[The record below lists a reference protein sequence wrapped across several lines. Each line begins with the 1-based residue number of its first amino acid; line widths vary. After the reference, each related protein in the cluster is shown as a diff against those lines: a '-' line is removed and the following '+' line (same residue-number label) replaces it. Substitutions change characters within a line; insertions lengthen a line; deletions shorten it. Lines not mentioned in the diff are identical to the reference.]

1 METIKRI
8 CRKCRPHARFAAI
21 GFAALILANATRL
34 ILPLFSGW
42 IVDDV
47 IEGGLVEKLP
57 GLCAGILGLTVLRA
71 VCNYIR
77 GVSFEKLSQNYVY
90 DLRTSLY
97 RHLSEMSYSFYD
109 KNYIGEIMSRMTG
122 DIEGIRNLL
131 AGGVVQ
137 ICENAIWFF
146 GSLILLFFIN
156 WRLALVMVLIAPIVA
171 VIALKFHSKIH
182 VAFKDVREQNAVLS
196 TKTQE
201 NISGVRVVK
210 AFAQEEHEKQAFSVE
225 NRKQLRLLLRTTFI
239 WSDYVPLLDFLGV
252 SDCKMQEGSIR
263 ADVNVSVRPV
273 GSEALGVRTEMKNLN
288 SIKAVARAVRAEAER
303 QIELLREGRAVRQE
317 TRRWDDNKGA
327 SFAMRSKENAQDYR
341 YFPEPDLPP
350 VVLDEAFLSQV
361 RRSMPELP
369 EQKRARYLAEY
380 GLTERDAAIL
390 LRSARL
396 CRLLEG
402 LIGRGIPAREAA
414 NWTLGE
420 VLRLLGEDG
429 LEPADLEIDEEKL
442 ARALRLLAAGR
453 IGRPAAR
460 RAVEAVY
467 REGADPELFC
477 REHGLFLEKVGEGD
491 LAAAVAKVLAE
502 NADAVEKYRAG
513 SDKVFGFLVGRCMAA
528 LRGKADPASVNRALR
543 EALKR

>member
-1 METIKRI
+1 MLLVAGAVAGEVTVKNVSMLSKQADTAI
-8 CRKCRPHARFAAI
+8 CTALVRAGAAVINDEDSVTASHRPLRAFEFDATHCPDLFPAL
-21 GFAALILANATRL
+21 AALAAAAQGESVIRGTSRL
-34 ILPLFSGW
+34 EHKECNRADAIR
-42 IVDDV
+42 
-47 IEGGLVEKLP
+47 EEYAK
-57 GLCAGILGLTVLRA
+57 AGIEVDTSQEDVMR
-71 VCNYIR
+71 IR
-77 GVSFEKLSQNYVY
+77 GGRIRQARVQSHG
-90 DLRTSLY
+90 DHRMAMSL
-97 RHLSEMSYSFYD
+97 
-109 KNYIGEIMSRMTG
+109 
-122 DIEGIRNLL
+122 
-131 AGGVVQ
+131 
-137 ICENAIWFF
+137 
-146 GSLILLFFIN
+146 
-156 WRLALVMVLIAPIVA
+156 
-171 VIALKFHSKIH
+171 
-182 VAFKDVREQNAVLS
+182 
-196 TKTQE
+196 
-201 NISGVRVVK
+201 
-210 AFAQEEHEKQAFSVE
+210 
-225 NRKQLRLLLRTTFI
+225 
-239 WSDYVPLLDFLGV
+239 
-252 SDCKMQEGSIR
+252 
-263 ADVNVSVRPV
+263 
-273 GSEALGVRTEMKNLN
+273 
-288 SIKAVARAVRAEAER
+288 AVAA
-303 QIELLREGRAVRQE
+303 L
-317 TRRWDDNKGA
+317 
-327 SFAMRSKENAQDYR
+327 RSKEDAQDYR

>member
-1 METIKRI
+1 MNYEIVCGLEVHVEMNTKSKIFCACSTAFGGEPNTHVCPVCSGQPGALPTLNRAAVEKAARTGLALGCDIAPVTRFDRKNYFYPDLPKAYQISQLYAPI
-8 CRKCRPHARFAAI
+8 CR
-21 GFAALILANATRL
+21 G
-34 ILPLFSGW
+34 
-42 IVDDV
+42 
-47 IEGGLVEKLP
+47 GGLALESGRFIRLHEIHMEEDAGKLVHDP
-57 GLCAGILGLTVLRA
+57 FTETTLCDYNR
-71 VCNYIR
+71 C
-77 GVSFEKLSQNYVY
+77 GVPLMEIVTEPDFRSGEEAADFLER
-90 DLRTSLY
+90 LRT
-97 RHLSEMSYSFYD
+97 
-109 KNYIGEIMSRMTG
+109 
-122 DIEGIRNLL
+122 
-131 AGGVVQ
+131 
-137 ICENAIWFF
+137 
-146 GSLILLFFIN
+146 
-156 WRLALVMVLIAPIVA
+156 
-171 VIALKFHSKIH
+171 
-182 VAFKDVREQNAVLS
+182 
-196 TKTQE
+196 
-201 NISGVRVVK
+201 
-210 AFAQEEHEKQAFSVE
+210 
-225 NRKQLRLLLRTTFI
+225 
-239 WSDYVPLLDFLGV
+239 LLDFLGV

-288 SIKAVARAVRAEAER
+288 SIKAVAHAVRAEAER

>member
-156 WRLALVMVLIAPIVA
+156 WR
-171 VIALKFHSKIH
+171 
-182 VAFKDVREQNAVLS
+182 
-196 TKTQE
+196 
-201 NISGVRVVK
+201 
-210 AFAQEEHEKQAFSVE
+210 
-225 NRKQLRLLLRTTFI
+225 
-239 WSDYVPLLDFLGV
+239 WSWC
-252 SDCKMQEGSIR
+252 SS
-263 ADVNVSVRPV
+263 
-273 GSEALGVRTEMKNLN
+273 
-288 SIKAVARAVRAEAER
+288 
-303 QIELLREGRAVRQE
+303 
-317 TRRWDDNKGA
+317 
-327 SFAMRSKENAQDYR
+327 
-341 YFPEPDLPP
+341 
-350 VVLDEAFLSQV
+350 
-361 RRSMPELP
+361 RRSW
-369 EQKRARYLAEY
+369 
-380 GLTERDAAIL
+380 
-390 LRSARL
+390 RSSR
-396 CRLLEG
+396 
-402 LIGRGIPAREAA
+402 
-414 NWTLGE
+414 
-420 VLRLLGEDG
+420 
-429 LEPADLEIDEEKL
+429 
-442 ARALRLLAAGR
+442 
-453 IGRPAAR
+453 
-460 RAVEAVY
+460 
-467 REGADPELFC
+467 
-477 REHGLFLEKVGEGD
+477 
-491 LAAAVAKVLAE
+491 
-502 NADAVEKYRAG
+502 
-513 SDKVFGFLVGRCMAA
+513 
-528 LRGKADPASVNRALR
+528 
-543 EALKR
+543 

>member
-21 GFAALILANATRL
+21 GFVALILANATRL

-137 ICENAIWFF
+137 VCENAIWFF

-225 NRKQLRLLLRTTFI
+225 NRKQLA
-239 WSDYVPLLDFLGV
+239 P
-252 SDCKMQEGSIR
+252 
-263 ADVNVSVRPV
+263 A
-273 GSEALGVRTEMKNLN
+273 
-288 SIKAVARAVRAEAER
+288 
-303 QIELLREGRAVRQE
+303 
-317 TRRWDDNKGA
+317 
-327 SFAMRSKENAQDYR
+327 AQDH
-341 YFPEPDLPP
+341 LHL
-350 VVLDEAFLSQV
+350 VGL
-361 RRSMPELP
+361 
-369 EQKRARYLAEY
+369 RA
-380 GLTERDAAIL
+380 
-390 LRSARL
+390 
-396 CRLLEG
+396 
-402 LIGRGIPAREAA
+402 
-414 NWTLGE
+414 
-420 VLRLLGEDG
+420 
-429 LEPADLEIDEEKL
+429 
-442 ARALRLLAAGR
+442 AAGLP
-453 IGRPAAR
+453 GRVLHARCCWASAAR
-460 RAVEAVY
+460 WSS
-467 REGADPELFC
+467 
-477 REHGLFLEKVGEGD
+477 
-491 LAAAVAKVLAE
+491 
-502 NADAVEKYRAG
+502 AG
-513 SDKVFGFLVGRCMAA
+513 
-528 LRGKADPASVNRALR
+528 P
-543 EALKR
+543 

>member
-1 METIKRI
+1 MTWETI
-8 CRKCRPHARFAAI
+8 I
-21 GFAALILANATRL
+21 GLETHVELATRTKIFCSCTTEFGGAPNTHCCPVCTGMPGTLPVLNQQVVELAVKAGLALNCEITRSSRFDRKNYFYPNLPKAYQISQPYAPIARDGAVDIGEGKTIRIHEMHMEEDAGKLVHDPWLDQTRADYNRCGVPL
-34 ILPLFSGW
+34 IE
-42 IVDDV
+42 IVTEPDFRSADEV
-47 IEGGLVEKLP
+47 IAYLEKLKET
-57 GLCAGILGLTVLRA
+57 LQ
-71 VCNYIR
+71 Y
-77 GVSFEKLSQNYVY
+77 
-90 DLRTSLY
+90 
-97 RHLSEMSYSFYD
+97 
-109 KNYIGEIMSRMTG
+109 
-122 DIEGIRNLL
+122 
-131 AGGVVQ
+131 
-137 ICENAIWFF
+137 
-146 GSLILLFFIN
+146 
-156 WRLALVMVLIAPIVA
+156 
-171 VIALKFHSKIH
+171 
-182 VAFKDVREQNAVLS
+182 
-196 TKTQE
+196 
-201 NISGVRVVK
+201 
-210 AFAQEEHEKQAFSVE
+210 
-225 NRKQLRLLLRTTFI
+225 
-239 WSDYVPLLDFLGV
+239 LGV
-252 SDCKMQEGSIR
+252 SDCKMQEGSLR
-263 ADVNVSVRPV
+263 CDVNLSVRPM
-273 GSEALGVRTEMKNLN
+273 GSQELGTRTEMKNLN
-288 SIKAVARAVRAEAER
+288 SFKAISRAIQYEARR
-303 QIELLREGRAVRQE
+303 QIELIEEGKRVVQE
-317 TRRWDDNKGA
+317 TRRWDENKDA
-327 SFAMRSKENAQDYR
+327 TYAMRSKENAQDYR

-491 LAAAVAKVLAE
+491 LSAAVAKVLAE

-543 EALKR
+543 EAIER